1 MGTSYAFHTRNNTSI
16 LLPIYNLVRYRG
28 IDMYIGG
35 QHMYLFSRTILIA
48 ILAKLYNMVY
58 WAATLSL
65 MCSAPNREAVG
76 IIFNV
81 FSMMR
86 PGREP
91 DTSSTEYGDAVTETY
106 P

>member
-58 WAATLSL
+58 WAISIQYSKMFVATLFH
-65 MCSAPNREAVG
+65 
-76 IIFNV
+76 IF
-81 FSMMR
+81 FPYTAIYR
-86 PGREP
+86 
-91 DTSSTEYGDAVTETY
+91 
-106 P
+106 